1 MKLKKAHLV
10 YFVQK
15 DTPRHMDYRFGY
27 KPTPES
33 ALKYHLAQWISK
45 DYYSK
50 KLVKKIYPKGYDT
63 REEAEAIAS
72 KYNEELVKSCPWEH
86 YEEAK

>member
-15 DTPRHMDYRFGY
+15 ESPKQMDYRFGY
-27 KPTPES
+27 KRTPES
-33 ALKYHLAQWISK
+33 ALLFQLGQWIRGSNGK
-45 DYYSK
+45 LK
-50 KLVKKIYPKGYDT
+50 KRFLGGFKT
-63 REEAEAIAS
+63 RKEAEALMS
-72 KYNEELVKSCPWEH
+72 KYNEELVKICPWEH